1 MHIYFQLSPIVSAL
15 DYRGF
20 WIKPNILTSIK
31 KQLHMPVYREAYPN
45 EKQLERHFDQF
56 MAETE
61 ILR

>member
-15 DYRGF
+15 GLSRLPDKTEYIDF
-20 WIKPNILTSIK
+20 N